1 MHILESYA
9 TSCGLKIEKP
19 YILEKLFPL
28 PFERFITLH
37 GYAKFK
43 SRCYDYWEEV
53 LDFASPVLDTHDIKV
68 LQIGGKDEPK
78 LHNCMNL
85 NGQTNFNQLAYLV
98 RKSLLHVGVDSFPI
112 HLASGHAKI
121 LGLYPNMYASHSRP
135 YWSDDKDVTLI
146 EPDRGG
152 KKPSYASEESPK
164 VINNIKPE
172 EIANKIFEML
182 GLTERISL
190 KTLLRGP
197 NYNKTNVEMIP
208 DSNVQINGIDT
219 LVVRMD
225 LLFNEQALASQLE
238 KTKCN
243 IVTDKPI
250 NVDILKHFKS
260 KISQVVYFIDKNHDP
275 KFVKSLQKLGLNY
288 GLLSEMSQEEIDNLK
303 IDYLDYGMIIP
314 KGKTN
319 PNDVEKLKSFGVEK
333 LLYKSNKFLV
343 SSGKIYPSVAAW
355 KKGVSIPSIK
365 PEYSQ
370 VIDSKEFWKDIENFY
385 LFKVD

>member
-1 MHILESYA
+1 
-9 TSCGLKIEKP
+9 
-19 YILEKLFPL
+19 
-28 PFERFITLH
+28 
-37 GYAKFK
+37 
-43 SRCYDYWEEV
+43 
-53 LDFASPVLDTHDIKV
+53 
-68 LQIGGKDEPK
+68 
-78 LHNCMNL
+78 
-85 NGQTNFNQLAYLV
+85 
-98 RKSLLHVGVDSFPI
+98 
-112 HLASGHAKI
+112 
-121 LGLYPNMYASHSRP
+121 
-135 YWSDDKDVTLI
+135 
-146 EPDRGG
+146 
-152 KKPSYASEESPK
+152 
-164 VINNIKPE
+164 
-172 EIANKIFEML
+172 
-182 GLTERISL
+182 
-190 KTLLRGP
+190 
-197 NYNKTNVEMIP
+197 
-208 DSNVQINGIDT
+208 
-219 LVVRMD
+219 MD
-225 LLFNEQALASQLE
+225 LLFNEQALSSQLE

-288 GLLSEMSQEEIDNLK
+288 GLLSEMPQEEIDNLK